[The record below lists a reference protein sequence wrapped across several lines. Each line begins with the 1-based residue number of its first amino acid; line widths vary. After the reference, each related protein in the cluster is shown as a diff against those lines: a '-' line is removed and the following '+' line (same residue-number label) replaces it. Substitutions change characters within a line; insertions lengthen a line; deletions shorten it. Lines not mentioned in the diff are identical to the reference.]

1 MGNELLK
8 SNTQSTNKNKK
19 KEKENLPYIDLI
31 AIIQDLDMKEDE
43 SNE

>member
-8 SNTQSTNKNKK
+8 SNTQSTNKN
-19 KEKENLPYIDLI
+19 EKNEQENLPYIDLI

-43 SNE
+43 NNE